1 MIKVGEIKT
10 DILDY
15 FMLGI
20 ESYYNDYEVID
31 LKILKQDI
39 YYQAFIIYILR

>member
-10 DILDY
+10 DILDD